1 MVLAC
6 GKQLFKLRQRWIVDG
21 KIDSISTSAAGSKQ
35 PILFPPSANF
45 FFRDTGSFPTVS
57 QRPMVSNKRGV
68 KQNMAASFIKA
79 NNLGVGS
86 RFPQQLLDVAVKHR
100 STDLAF

>member
-21 KIDSISTSAAGSKQ
+21 KIDSAARSKW
-35 PILFPPSANF
+35 PILFPLSANF
-45 FFRDTGSFPTVS
+45 FFFFRDTDSFLTVSQHPTVS
-57 QRPMVSNKRGV
+57 NKPTV

-86 RFPQQLLDVAVKHR
+86 RFPQQLLDVAVKR
-100 STDLAF
+100 GSTDLAF

>member
-6 GKQLFKLRQRWIVDG
+6 GKQLFNLQKRWIVNG
-21 KIDSISTSAAGSKQ
+21 KIVSISTSAAGSKQ
-35 PILFPPSANF
+35 SILFPLSANL
-45 FFRDTGSFPTVS
+45 FFRDTDSFLTVS
-57 QRPMVSNKRGV
+57 QCPTVSNKRGV
-68 KQNMAASFIKA
+68 KQNMAASFAKA